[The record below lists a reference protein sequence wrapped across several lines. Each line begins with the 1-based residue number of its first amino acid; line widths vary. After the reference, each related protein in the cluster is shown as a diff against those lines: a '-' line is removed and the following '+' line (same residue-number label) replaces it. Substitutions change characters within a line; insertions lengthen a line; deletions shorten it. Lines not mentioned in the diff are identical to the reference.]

1 MPSVKSIKLS
11 ITILLLSF
19 GSSITAQ
26 LVWDKKGFAFRQ
38 MQNGQCL
45 HDIDRNIIEARLQHQ
60 IQQLQQHDLFSSATT
75 RDAILLDWPLQANSN
90 YKGFDYATISNYVD
104 HDLAFPNQVKD
115 YNCSNRTYDSGS
127 GYNHAGTDFALW
139 PMPWELMEKNAVEV
153 VAAARGVIIDKQD
166 GNFDKS
172 CSLTNPEPWNA
183 IYIMHADSSVAWYG
197 HLKKNSLT
205 ERSIGATVERGEF
218 LGVVGSSGASSA
230 PHLHFELHDK
240 HGNIID
246 PFAGNCN
253 GSTEDTWWLE
263 QRSYN
268 DPSINLLTVSKTLPE
283 DPECSEPEL
292 LEDST
297 AFCGSNQLYFIAY
310 LRDQQRGQILK
321 HSILRPDNTIFEK
334 WESSIP
340 ETQADYFSASLMY
353 QPFFLPEQAI
363 AGTWTYSVD
372 FLGKNYSYA
381 FEVCD
386 PNSIRTLPDIKV
398 KKTFPNP
405 ASQDINLLL
414 EINEPELYSFE
425 VMDIVGRS
433 LYKKETFYGKGESQF
448 NLELDNFDKGVYFI
462 TIKNPRTNRPITVK
476 RFIKY

>member
-1 MPSVKSIKLS
+1 MPSVNSIKLS

-38 MQNGQCL
+38 IQNGQCL
-45 HDIDRNIIEARLQHQ
+45 HDTDREIIQTRLQHQ
-60 IQQLQQHDLFSSATT
+60 IQQLQAHNLFTSATT
-75 RDAILLDWPLQANSN
+75 RDATLLAWPLRAASS
-90 YKGFDYATISNYVD
+90 YKGFDYSTISNYVD
-104 HDLAFPNQVKD
+104 HNLAFPNQVKD
-115 YNCSNRTYDSGS
+115 YNCSDRTYDSAS

-172 CSLTNPEPWNA
+172 CTLTNAEPWNA
-183 IYIMHADSSVAWYG
+183 VYIMHADSSVAWYG

-205 ERSIGATVERGEF
+205 NRSIGSMLERGEF
-218 LGVVGSSGASSA
+218 LGIVGSSGASSA

-240 HGNIID
+240 FGNIID

-253 GSTEDTWWLE
+253 GSIEDTRWLE
-263 QRSYN
+263 QRAYN
-268 DPSINLLTVSKTLPE
+268 DPSINLLAVSKNLPE
-283 DPECSEPEL
+283 DSECSEPEL
-292 LEDST
+292 LEDTT
-297 AFCGSNQLYFIAY
+297 AFCGSNQLYFISF

-321 HSILRPDNTIFEK
+321 HSIIQPDNTIFEQ
-334 WESSIP
+334 WASSIP
-340 ETQADYFSASLMY
+340 ETQADYFAASFMY
-353 QPFFLPEQAI
+353 QSFFLPDQAA

-372 FLGKNYSYA
+372 FLGENYSHS

-386 PNSIRTLPDIKV
+386 PNTIRKLPDLKV

-405 ASQDINLLL
+405 AIQDINLLL

-433 LYKKETFYGKGESQF
+433 LYKKETFYGKGEFQF
-448 NLELDNFDKGVYFI
+448 SLPLDTFDKGVYFI
-462 TIKNPRTNRPITVK
+462 SIKNPKTDRPITVK